1 MIRIIRRLK
10 VLGAGCALA
19 LLAPLALAA
28 APAPATAPVGSR
40 AEATAFVQDL
50 AAGRFAQA
58 ETHFNARMRRH
69 ATPAKLKDLWQFI
82 EKKFGPYRKTDG
94 GDTMSY
100 KGQPMVVVH
109 TMFKHQTIGLA
120 VFFDHNHQ
128 IAGFRVVPLQ

>member
-1 MIRIIRRLK
+1 MIRCIRRLTA
-10 VLGAGCALA
+10 LRAGCALA
-19 LLAPLALAA
+19 LLAPLALPVAQAA
-28 APAPATAPVGSR
+28 APAGSR

-58 ETHFNARMRRH
+58 ETHFNASMRQH

-82 EKKFGPYRKTDG
+82 EKQFGPYTKTDG

-100 KGQPMVVVH
+100 KGQPMVIVH
-109 TMFKHQTIGLA
+109 TMFKRQTIGLA

-128 IAGFRVVPLQ
+128 IAGLRVVPLQ

>member
-1 MIRIIRRLK
+1 MIRFIRRLTA
-10 VLGAGCALA
+10 LRAGCALA
-19 LLAPLALAA
+19 LLAPLALPVAQAA
-28 APAPATAPVGSR
+28 APAGSR

-58 ETHFNARMRRH
+58 EAHFNASMRQH

-82 EKKFGPYRKTDG
+82 EKQFGPYTKTDG

-100 KGQPMVVVH
+100 KGQPMVIVH
-109 TMFKHQTIGLA
+109 TMFKRQTIGLA
-120 VFFDHNHQ
+120 VFFDHNNQ